1 MSSVLRDKPE
11 MEHLEWTPEEELQLF
26 LAMDGVRPVGINRH
40 FLMACIVERLS
51 KALQREIGSD
61 TIWSHLRTI
70 YNLKALDD
78 LEPLP
83 FINDE
88 CDFCLPESDFGAAFA
103 KRQLEDS
110 ERIAAAAAPLAAGE
124 HDSKKLETKSE
135 FPVTKT
141 CASRTPVPS
150 SRPDSKDGE
159 KDDKDTKDRGE
170 VGTTKIK
177 LKSYDN
183 IGSHDSGPKRSQKR
197 TRGSMSTEPGLSNA
211 SSPANTPP
219 NGPNTKRRRI

>member
-1 MSSVLRDKPE
+1 MSLVLREKPE

-26 LAMDGVRPVGINRH
+26 LAMDGVRPVGISRH
-40 FLMACIVERLS
+40 FFMACIVERLS

-78 LEPLP
+78 LEPIP
-83 FINDE
+83 FLNDE
-88 CDFCLPESDFGAAFA
+88 CDFCLPESDFSAAFA
-103 KRQLEDS
+103 KRRLEDA
-110 ERIAAAAAPLAAGE
+110 ERSVAASIAGVE
-124 HDSKKLETKSE
+124 HDSKKLETKTELSI
-135 FPVTKT
+135 TKT
-141 CASRTPVPS
+141 CASRTPVPA
-150 SRPDSKDGE
+150 SRPDGKDAE

-183 IGSHDSGPKRSQKR
+183 SGTHESGPKRSQKR